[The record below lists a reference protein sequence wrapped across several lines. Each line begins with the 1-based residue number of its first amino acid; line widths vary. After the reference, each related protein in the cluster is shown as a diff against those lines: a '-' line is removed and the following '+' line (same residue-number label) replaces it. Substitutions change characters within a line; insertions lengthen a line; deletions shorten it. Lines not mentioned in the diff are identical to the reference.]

1 MCMPVKRL
9 FEIRSVVR
17 VQNDDV
23 FGIHFRSLP
32 QGNHSIF
39 ADLIRIVL
47 NDDNHRELDVPPAN
61 HSPENGTRENEVN
74 LSLIIGCN
82 QKVVSAGSR
91 LESLTKAGPGLE
103 FESQL
108 EVPLGPKIGR
118 FGGKGLVG

>member
-47 NDDNHRELDVPPAN
+47 NDDNHRELDVPPAD
-61 HSPENGTRENEVN
+61 HSPENRTREKKNQVN
-74 LSLIIGCN
+74 LSFIHNYENGRNQTSFATSGSGLI
-82 QKVVSAGSR
+82 
-91 LESLTKAGPGLE
+91 PGLDR
-103 FESQL
+103 ESQL
-108 EVPLGPKIGR
+108 EVS
-118 FGGKGLVG
+118 F